1 MPPILLVA
9 LPLAAALLALLVPSE
24 RARALLVPATGAVH
38 LALTAAAL
46 LGRTELSADEWLALD
61 GLGALF
67 LGLVS
72 GLFFLAALYVPGYL
86 ALRPDRPNRVFC
98 VGLFGF
104 LGGATLLVL
113 SQHVGLMWVA
123 IEATTLATGPLIYFN
138 RNARSIEA
146 TWKYLMIGSV
156 GIALALL
163 GSLFLAYAAYL
174 GKHDASL
181 LFQSLLSDAPSL
193 SRPWVRAAF
202 VFLLVGYGTKMGV
215 APLHNWKPDAY
226 GEAPGVVGMLLSGGM
241 TSASYLALLRV
252 YRVVAAAG
260 EGAFAREL
268 MVVLGVLS
276 LVTAAV
282 FLVRQRDL
290 KRLLAYSS
298 VEHMG
303 LLLLGT
309 GIGGAGFFGA
319 LLHAVNN
326 AFTKGVLFLS
336 AGNLHR
342 AFGGKTLDEVKGA
355 LRVLPVSGGLFLAG
369 FFAVTG
375 SPPFGPFLSELTIL
389 SAAFSAKRFLLGAS
403 VLLLLATIFLGMG
416 ATVLAALQGPPPERL
431 EARAYRDGWPHTLPI
446 VLCLLVVLLLGVHVP
461 APLRALLT
469 SAAADLAIGGPR

>member
-1 MPPILLVA
+1 MPPVLLVA
-9 LPLAAALLALLVPSE
+9 LPFVAALLVLLVRSE
-24 RARALLVPATGAVH
+24 RARALVVPAAATVH

-46 LGRTELSADEWLALD
+46 LGRTELKRGEWLALD

-67 LGLVS
+67 LGLLS
-72 GLFFLAALYVPGYL
+72 GVFFLAALYVPGYL
-86 ALRPDRPNRVFC
+86 ALRPDRPNKVFC
-98 VGLFGF
+98 VGLLGF

-113 SQHVGLMWVA
+113 AQHVGLMWVA
-123 IEATTLATGPLIYFN
+123 LEATTLATGPLIYFN

-163 GSLFLAYAAYL
+163 GSLFLGYAAFL

-193 SRPWVRAAF
+193 SKPWVRAAF

-215 APLHNWKPDAY
+215 APLHSWKPDAY

-241 TSASYLALLRV
+241 TSAAYLALLRV

-268 MVVLGVLS
+268 MVALGLLS
-276 LVTAAV
+276 IATAAV

-303 LLLLGT
+303 ILLLGT
-309 GIGGAGFFGA
+309 GIGGLGFFGA
-319 LLHAVNN
+319 LLHVVNN

-336 AGNLHR
+336 AANIHR
-342 AFGGKTLDEVKGA
+342 AFGGKTLDEVRGV
-355 LRVLPVSGGLFLAG
+355 LRVLPVSGGLFFAG
-369 FFAVTG
+369 FVAVTG

-389 SAAFSAKRFLLGAS
+389 SAAFAAKRYLLAAS

-416 ATVLAALQGPPPERL
+416 STILSALQGAPPEGF
-431 EARAYRDGWPHTLPI
+431 AAPAYREGPSHVLPI
-446 VLCLLVVLLLGVHVP
+446 VLCLAVVLLLGVYIP
-461 APLRALLT
+461 EPLRALLE